1 MRYMFTILLFISFS
15 ASAQVWTVW
24 NHTQKLSDKW
34 GLFLDLQLREFDY
47 PGRIASTVVIRPA
60 VQYKISKLL
69 QLSAGYGYFDGPQ
82 ENDEGR
88 IWEQLR
94 IDNRW
99 KGFSLAN
106 QVRLEQRFL
115 NTFFGESYIGH
126 RIRHLI
132 RGDIPFTSDSVFSKG
147 LYAGIQNELFM
158 NLQNGTNGRFIDQ
171 NRLFLALGFRL
182 SPKID
187 IEGGYLNRTI
197 LPNHG
202 PNLSEDIIQ
211 FRLLTRF

>member
-1 MRYMFTILLFISFS
+1 MRYVFTLLLFISFS

-34 GLFLDLQLREFDY
+34 GLFFDFQLREFDY
-47 PGRIASTVVIRPA
+47 PGRIANTVILRPA
-60 VQYKISKLL
+60 IQYKLSKVV
-69 QLSAGYGYFDGPQ
+69 QLSAGYGYFDQPLD
-82 ENDEGR
+82 NDEGR
-88 IWEQLR
+88 IWEQVR
-94 IDNRW
+94 IENKWR
-99 KGFSLAN
+99 GFSLAN
-106 QVRLEQRFL
+106 QFRLEQRFL
-115 NTFFGESYIGH
+115 ESSFNESYIGH

-132 RGDIPFTSDSVFSKG
+132 RVDIPFTSDSVFSKG
-147 LYAGIQNELFM
+147 LYAGLQNELFM
-158 NLQNGTNGRFIDQ
+158 NLANGINGRFLDQ

-187 IEGGYLNRTI
+187 IEGGYLNRII

-202 PNLSEDIIQ
+202 PNKKEDILQ